1 MSATLFQSYPDL
13 LYRYANCGNVNTVHR
28 MAKDMGSLPVAVW
41 DSQALTLR
49 DVLMQVDVPTL
60 GKIVK
65 GQFMNLGVSKI
76 PFRSLQQEVLIHS
89 IKTNIKVLSHS
100 VQRIDGRDG
109 RVRLQPLEQRLSI
122 PITYQGWFELLS
134 EDGRSARPID
144 SVLTL
149 AKVKPN
155 RCLVRQNIKAFMAGE
170 DGQMTYDKSKIVPAG
185 ESLTLMGDITVK
197 APTGERRKV
206 LKCRD
211 SKNVILFFDHEQR
224 GLFTLIAGSQDVA
237 GVMTIKDII
246 GRFRLPLTVK
256 LVQGVW
262 PKVDSNRFTGTIRLD
277 WVYTDEVAFLCPLDR
292 GMFRIT
298 PVPTEILMK
307 VLPAANSSE
316 ILENQTIRD
325 IITKVNRMVANYNNT
340 IHLILTVPEAA
351 MAKNKS
357 HKMVNMFSPKEN
369 VNGHSQVKRSKS
381 REDILMND
389 VDELYQYLRDGKMPP
404 KEKFHYDSDEESFF
418 EEPAYEKLDDFRS
431 RLQRL
436 ERGEPGNQSSRYRPA
451 DLAKLGLHKGAE
463 NLRSVGDHELHK
475 PETPP
480 EVPPTLPPR
489 RYTRADSAPSIQLN
503 QVQKSSPQKAE
514 SSSGSSR
521 GGASKIDTKQSSS
534 KTSSHSSG
542 KKNTVHTFY
551 L

>member
-1 MSATLFQSYPDL
+1 MSAMLLQAYPDL
-13 LYRYANCGNVNTVHR
+13 LYKYANCGNINTVR
-28 MAKDMGSLPVAVW
+28 SMAKDMGSLPTAVW
-41 DSQALTLR
+41 DTQSLTLR

-76 PFRSLQQEVLIHS
+76 PFRNLQQEVLIHS

-109 RVRLQPLEQRLSI
+109 RLRLQSLEQRLSI

-144 SVLTL
+144 SVMNL
-149 AKVKPN
+149 AKVRPT
-155 RCLVRQNIKAFMAGE
+155 RCLVRQNIKAFMSSE

-185 ESLTLMGDITVK
+185 ESLTLMNDVAVK

-211 SKNVILFFDHEQR
+211 SKGVILFLDFEQR
-224 GLFTLIAGSQDVA
+224 GLFTPIAGPQDVA

-262 PKVDSNRFTGTIRLD
+262 PKVDSNRFTGVIRLD

-298 PVPTEILMK
+298 PVPTEVLMK
-307 VLPAANSSE
+307 VLPATNSVE
-316 ILENQTIRD
+316 ILENQTIKD

-340 IHLILTVPEAA
+340 IHLILAVPEAA
-351 MAKNKS
+351 MVKNKS
-357 HKMVNMFSPKEN
+357 HQMVNMFSPKEN
-369 VNGHSQVKRSKS
+369 VNGHSRVKRSKS
-381 REDILMND
+381 REDFLMDD

-404 KEKFHYDSDEESFF
+404 KDKFHYDSDEESFF

-431 RLQRL
+431 RLERL

-451 DLAKLGLHKGAE
+451 DLAKLGLHKGTE
-463 NLRSVGDHELHK
+463 NLKTVGGINEIK
-475 PETPP
+475 PKSPP
-480 EVPPTLPPR
+480 DAPPPVPPR
-489 RYTRADSAPSIQLN
+489 RYTRADSAPVIPLS
-503 QVQKSSPQKAE
+503 QVQKLSPQKTG

-521 GGASKIDTKQSSS
+521 GGASKKGTKQTDS
-534 KTSSHSSG
+534 KSSSHSSG
-542 KKNTVHTFY
+542 KRHSVHTFY

>member
-1 MSATLFQSYPDL
+1 MSALLFQSNPDL

-41 DSQALTLR
+41 ESQPLPLR
-49 DVLMQVDVPTL
+49 DILMQVDVPTL

-100 VQRIDGRDG
+100 VQKIDGRDG
-109 RVRLQPLEQRLSI
+109 RLRLQALEQRLSI

-144 SVLTL
+144 SVMTL
-149 AKVKPN
+149 AKVKPG

-185 ESLTLMGDITVK
+185 EPLTLMGDVTVK
-197 APTGERRKV
+197 TPTGDRRKV

-224 GLFTLIAGSQDVA
+224 GMFTPIAGPQDVA

-262 PKVDSNRFTGTIRLD
+262 PKVDSNRFTGIIRLD

-298 PVPTEILMK
+298 PVPTEVLMK
-307 VLPAANSSE
+307 VLPAANSKD
-316 ILENQTIRD
+316 ILGNQTIKD

-340 IHLILTVPEAA
+340 IHLILAVPEAA
-351 MAKNKS
+351 MIKNKS
-357 HKMVNMFSPKEN
+357 HQMVNMFSPKES
-369 VNGHSQVKRSKS
+369 VNGHSRVKRSKS
-381 REDILMND
+381 REDVLMDD

-404 KEKFHYDSDEESFF
+404 KAKFQYDSDEESFF
-418 EEPAYEKLDDFRS
+418 EEPAYEKLDEFKS

-436 ERGEPGNQSSRYRPA
+436 ERGESGHQSSRYRPA
-451 DLAKLGLHKGAE
+451 DLAKLGLHKGGE
-463 NLRSVGDHELHK
+463 NLRSVQDHELQK
-475 PETPP
+475 PATTP
-480 EVPPTLPPR
+480 EVPPPVPPR
-489 RYTRADSAPSIQLN
+489 RYTRADSAPSIQL
-503 QVQKSSPQKAE
+503 QQLPKTSPQKTE

-521 GGASKIDTKQSSS
+521 GTSKKDTSRSDSASSRST
-534 KTSSHSSG
+534 G
-542 KKNTVHTFY
+542 KKNASRTFY